1 MYKRLTERIE
11 NSDKYML
18 KIPDMSE
25 EISDIE
31 VKFNAYD
38 KLGRLEDLEE
48 QLIAH
53 TGMDLREWVKH
64 TTSLFDVKKEIDDF
78 EANCERLIS
87 EKEHINTTTKMAS
100 ETRIGIMERLEICDE
115 IVSMIIITQKD
126 YGYKENVALH
136 KIISELVD
144 LESVFIG
151 NVFCEENA
159 VTVGDIT
166 IRISDDRALP
176 CKYILNPQGLH
187 NETEDI
193 VALSKALFE
202 DKLNSIED
210 ERLLNL
216 YEDTD
221 DYIFNNAMWK
231 GNLISIKDR
240 WTAQKV
246 FMRLKD
252 EIEMER

>member
-78 EANCERLIS
+78 EADCERLIS
-87 EKEHINTTTKMAS
+87 ES
-100 ETRIGIMERLEICDE
+100 
-115 IVSMIIITQKD
+115 S
-126 YGYKENVALH
+126 
-136 KIISELVD
+136 S
-144 LESVFIG
+144 
-151 NVFCEENA
+151 
-159 VTVGDIT
+159 
-166 IRISDDRALP
+166 
-176 CKYILNPQGLH
+176 
-187 NETEDI
+187 
-193 VALSKALFE
+193 
-202 DKLNSIED
+202 SI
-210 ERLLNL
+210 
-216 YEDTD
+216 
-221 DYIFNNAMWK
+221 
-231 GNLISIKDR
+231 
-240 WTAQKV
+240 
-246 FMRLKD
+246 FMTSA
-252 EIEMER
+252 

>member
-78 EANCERLIS
+78 EADCERLIS

-115 IVSMIIITQKD
+115 IVSMVVLLKD
-126 YGYKENVALH
+126 DYKQRVSLL
-136 KIISELVD
+136 KIIEEYADVESIDLGNTTSENI
-144 LESVFIG
+144 SI
-151 NVFCEENA
+151 
-159 VTVGDIT
+159 TIGDIT
-166 IRISDDRALP
+166 IRISDDKALP

-187 NETEDI
+187 NQTEDI

-210 ERLLNL
+210 EHLLNL

-221 DYIFNNAMWK
+221 DYILDNTGWK
-231 GNLISIKDR
+231 ENLITIKDK
-240 WTAQKV
+240 WTAEKV
-246 FMRLKD
+246 FMRLKN

>member
-78 EANCERLIS
+78 EADCEWS
-87 EKEHINTTTKMAS
+87 EALQGEPGEFIAVVRKAKGKYFLGATTNKEART
-100 ETRIGIMERLEICDE
+100 LEIPLNFLEEGKKYQAKIYADGE
-115 IVSMIIITQKD
+115 DADWETNPTSYRIEEKIVTNADVLKVVMAKGGGQ
-126 YGYKENVALH
+126 A
-136 KIISELVD
+136 IS
-144 LESVFIG
+144 F
-151 NVFCEENA
+151 
-159 VTVGDIT
+159 
-166 IRISDDRALP
+166 LP
-176 CKYILNPQGLH
+176 
-187 NETEDI
+187 
-193 VALSKALFE
+193 
-202 DKLNSIED
+202 IE
-210 ERLLNL
+210 
-216 YEDTD
+216 
-221 DYIFNNAMWK
+221 
-231 GNLISIKDR
+231 
-240 WTAQKV
+240 
-246 FMRLKD
+246 
-252 EIEMER
+252 